1 MSLFD
6 VMSILIVD
14 DDAQVTDLMVR
25 VLTEGQPA
33 GWPFR
38 YNIKV
43 ANTLKRALSYV
54 PGGGWDIII
63 LDLGLPDSHGLATFD
78 EVMKVAKAPI
88 VVFTGTATFHEIEAI
103 ENAGAAR
110 VYSKDQLIGCMTIL
124 HYVIRNVWRE
134 QRKIA
139 RIELLQGALFEELRN
154 LVTACSAC
162 NRWRNSASDRFMPP
176 GDLLERYHIH
186 LSHTVCPDC
195 AKRLYPE
202 FEPDNV

>member
-14 DDAQVTDLMVR
+14 DDEQVTDLIER
-25 VLTEGQPA
+25 ILTEEQPA

-63 LDLGLPDSHGLATFD
+63 LDLGLPDSQGLATFD
-78 EVMKVAKAPI
+78 EVARIAKAPI
-88 VVFTGTATFHEIEAI
+88 VVFTGTATFQEMEAI

-110 VYSKDQLIGCMTIL
+110 VYSKNQLMGCMTIL
-124 HYVIRNVWRE
+124 HHVIRNVWRE
-134 QRKIA
+134 QRKVA

-154 LVTACSAC
+154 MITACSNC
-162 NRWRNSASDRFMPP
+162 NRWRNTASEAFMSP
-176 GDLLERYHIH
+176 GDLLERYEVH
-186 LSHTVCPDC
+186 LSHTVCPEC
-195 AKRLYPE
+195 AKMLYPDLAE
-202 FEPDNV
+202 GQ